1 MKYTVYLE
9 MFGADQQLVEY
20 PDGDDETCVGYD
32 DTVKDAKPKWYENLK
47 EAKESA
53 EYSDEYVTD
62 ENGDWIYRGESCIDC
77 RGFGNG
83 KQYMGLPLDNDFF
96 DKKTGDC
103 LMCHGTGKS
112 GGALKDNRMIGE
124 SKNG

>member
-1 MKYTVYLE
+1 MKHVWVTMILL
-9 MFGADQQLVEY
+9 G
-20 PDGDDETCVGYD
+20 
-32 DTVKDAKPKWYENLK
+32 AKPKWYENLK

-112 GGALKDNRMIGE
+112 GGALRDNRMIGE